1 MLTAE
6 FLSRLQLNQI
16 PKGQIWW
23 AKILTLNYA
32 LPPKTEVIV
41 EGLENLPT
49 DRRVFLAMNHT
60 DRYNS
65 WPLQHYLHRN
75 RQEYTCTWVKGKYYL
90 NALTR
95 SFLLSTNNIPLA
107 SRGYVISSR
116 FKKAM
121 NRPPSGDEYR
131 LIRDL
136 MDEKVGLDK
145 LGEASEGLQQ
155 YLGSEAQDRLDA
167 LRSDFAAMSNEVIR
181 LNQQALELGHHILVF
196 PEGTRS
202 LKLGKGHTGLAQMAQ
217 RLGVD
222 IVPIGCSGASKCY
235 PGAIPWAKG
244 GRIVYRIG
252 QPIEL
257 NASAHAPMRVSDAF
271 VPFSYAAQ
279 QNHGQSFQQLTDIV
293 MNQINSLLDPEY
305 QRDES
310 ASAQTE
316 VNRFL

>member
-6 FLSRLQLNQI
+6 FLSTLQLNQL

-23 AKILTLNYA
+23 AKVLSLNYA
-32 LPPKTEVIV
+32 LPPKTEIVV

-65 WPLQHYLHRN
+65 WPLQHYLHLN
-75 RQEYTCTWVKGKYYL
+75 RKEYTCTWVKGKYYL

-95 SFLLSTNNIPLA
+95 TFLLSTNNIPLA

-116 FKKAM
+116 FKKAI
-121 NRPPSGDEYR
+121 NRPPSGEEYR

-136 MDEKVGLDK
+136 MDEKSGLEA
-145 LGEASEGLQQ
+145 LNPASEDLLQF
-155 YLGSEAQDRLDA
+155 LGDTPKTCLDA
-167 LRSDFAAMSNEVIR
+167 LRADFAGMSDEVIR
-181 LNQQALELGHHILVF
+181 LNKQAFELGHHILVF

-202 LKLGKGHTGLAQMAQ
+202 IKLSKGHTGLAQMAQ

-222 IVPIGCSGASKCY
+222 IVPIGCSGSSKCY

-252 QPIEL
+252 QAIAL
-257 NASAHAPMRVSDAF
+257 NASENAPMRVTDSF
-271 VPFSYAAQ
+271 IPFSYAAQ
-279 QNHGQSFQQLTDIV
+279 QNHGQSFQRLTDIV
-293 MNQINSLLDPEY
+293 MNRINDLLDPEY

-310 ASAQTE
+310 ASGKTE
-316 VNRFL
+316 INRFL